1 MEAQDEVLAHLLH
14 SVSPCRRT
22 VKSAEFEWDEMNYPL
37 LPGISSMISW
47 RLVRFSTIRPPDP
60 RMVS

>member
-37 LPGISSMISW
+37 LSW
-47 RLVRFSTIRPPDP
+47 YLVHDFLE
-60 RMVS
+60 VG